1 MPEIS
6 YKNVPVHY
14 EVQGKGRAVVLLH
27 GFLENLS
34 MWKELSEELSKK
46 YKMVSID
53 LFGHGGTGNLGY
65 IHTMEEQAKMVKAVL
80 DVLNLRRYVLIG
92 HSMGGY
98 IALAMAEAYP
108 ENIKGLCLLNSTALE
123 DSDEKKL
130 NRDRAVE
137 AVKSHTETFVKM
149 AIPNL
154 FSEDNRTKFLPEI
167 QAITKEALRSSKQGI
182 IAAIEGMKIRKNRV
196 HLLKSEQYPIFMIM
210 SKKDPALVFD
220 SLVEQTK
227 NTPVLTA
234 ILPDGHMSH
243 IENKEEVTE
252 ILVQFVKKCY

>member
-1 MPEIS
+1 MPEIF
-6 YKNVPVHY
+6 YKNIPVHY
-14 EVQGKGRAVVLLH
+14 VVQGKGRAVVLLH

-34 MWKELSEELSKK
+34 MWKDISAELCKK
-46 YKMVSID
+46 YKVVSID
-53 LFGHGGTGNLGY
+53 LLGHGDTENLGY

-80 DVLNLRRYVLIG
+80 DKLSLRRYVLIG

-98 IALAMAEAYP
+98 ISLAMAEAYP
-108 ENIKGLCLLNSTALE
+108 EDIKGLCLLNSTALE
-123 DSDEKKL
+123 DSYDKKQ

-137 AVKSHTETFVKM
+137 AVRTHPDIFVKL

-154 FSEDNRTKFLPEI
+154 FSEENRTKFLPEI
-167 QAITKEALRSSKQGI
+167 QALTKEALRSSKQGI

-196 HLLKSEQYPIFMIM
+196 HLFRSALYPICMIM
-210 SKKDPALVFD
+210 SKKDPALDFE

-227 NTPVLTA
+227 NTPVITA